1 MLHLSKGDFVWVNS
15 GGEVPIGAEVR
26 VTDTGQLQLIDD
38 EGKEH
43 KINKKTEG
51 TFRPMHPTSVKG
63 VDDMIRLG
71 DLNEAGLLRNLLVRH
86 KEGIIYT
93 YTGSIL
99 VAVNPYQLLPIY
111 TTEHVHM
118 YTDRRLGELPPHVF
132 AIADSCFFNMRRN
145 QKNQCCVISGESGAG
160 KTEST
165 KLMLQFLAAV
175 SGQHSWIEQ
184 QILEANPILEGTSK
198 NKLNQLNFLFF
209 FTYFDKMY
217 VFHSAFGNAK
227 TVRNDNSSRFG
238 KYIDIFFTKG
248 GAIEGARIEQYLLEK
263 SRVCRQA
270 PEERNYHIF
279 YYMLMGMPAEQKKI
293 LSLGNAAEYNYLTMG
308 NCTSCEGRDDV
319 KEYAH
324 FRSALKILMFTE
336 NDSWEISKLLG
347 AILHLGNVDFKA
359 TIVNNLEACDILMS
373 SNFNMACQLLEV
385 APNLLEKSLTQR
397 SFMTARESVTKPLTS
412 AQAVDGRDAFVKA
425 IYGRLF
431 LWVVDKINTA
441 IYKPTDDSQEVRQS
455 IGLLDIFGF
464 ENFKKNSFE
473 QLCINYANEQLQQ
486 FFVKHVFK
494 LEQEEYNREN
504 IVWKHIDYKD
514 NQRTLDVLANK
525 PLNILALIDEESS
538 FPKGTDTT
546 MLQKLNQH
554 HGKGDVYI
562 PPKQSYETQFAIKHF
577 AGEVFYDS
585 KGFLEKNRDALSTD
599 LIQLVET
606 STNKLLKQV
615 FHNELSSSA
624 IKPST
629 NPRMVIN
636 SASNSL
642 RQVNDGKKR
651 TPTLTGQFRQSLD
664 SLMKTLTV
672 CQPYFIRCIKPNDFK
687 KPMLFDR
694 DLCMRQLR
702 YSGMMETIRIRKAG
716 YPVRYTFDEFL
727 NRYRVLLKTSLCDP
741 KRESK
746 QKCCE
751 TICKTVLT
759 EEGDW
764 KTGKTKI
771 FLKDFHDTTL
781 ELERMEELNQKALLI
796 QKTLRGYKFRKQF
809 LRKKESALIIQKYWR
824 GHKGRKLYKVVQL
837 GFARLQAQVR
847 SRQLHLQYKRKREAT
862 IVLQAQVRGY
872 LARKDWKRKRNA
884 VILLQAQTKGL
895 LARKALKK
903 MKRDMY
909 LSAKE
914 KEEEQRAILL
924 KQKQLEEV
932 LRQRRE
938 QEAKAQA
945 ESITD
950 QEMVDSIFDFL
961 PPVVGLQEGQTSV
974 GFMNFEGKKMIIEEI
989 DIDDLP
995 IEEELPKEDYDD
1007 LDEYSFSKFASMY
1020 FQGAATPTHIR
1031 QRLRQPLLYHEDEGD
1046 VLASLTVWWIIL
1058 RFMGDLPEPKKQV
1071 QTREASMPQELAS
1084 RKDRRLS
1091 HMVGLD
1097 QRVLRSK
1104 KERKPST
1111 VPEEPA
1117 QNRKSSIFTDLLTK
1131 NRKVSVLPSEKAQN
1145 PKVYTVPE
1153 GSPRTRKGSTF
1164 TDLLSRNKKASTI
1177 QENGIPKT
1185 PSQRKP
1191 SIIMEES
1198 EDLTEVSKPPTLQT
1212 VSEDSDVMIG
1222 EGPTLDRPL
1231 STLEKLHIIVGYAI
1245 VRRDLRDEIYCQICK
1260 QLQDNNNRNS
1270 YFRGWILLSLCLG
1283 IFPPSERFMRYLQS
1297 FIRFAPGGYASYCAK
1312 RLQRTGMNGVR
1323 GEPPAWLELQATKTK
1338 KPIYVSVLLMDGRS
1352 INLPVDSASTSKE
1365 ICQLLS
1371 NKVKLKDAFG
1381 FSVYAALYEKVW
1393 ALGSGREHV
1402 MDAISQCEQEVKR
1415 RGGQE
1420 QHAPWRLYFRK
1431 EIFTPWHDCKEDKI
1445 STDLIYKQIIHGL
1458 KFGEY
1463 RSEKEDD
1470 LVQLAAKHLYI
1481 QHGSD
1486 SRPENVKEAVQ
1497 ECINTSL
1504 LEAKSEA
1511 KWVQLV
1517 STAHAQGSFL
1527 SSKQKADSVKAEM
1540 VDYAREK
1547 WPMFFSRFFEVV
1559 KLSGPPLPKSKFI
1572 VAINWT
1578 GITFLDEREKRLLQ
1592 LSFPEVTGVNTI
1604 REGKA
1609 SGKAVSLLT
1618 LKGDFT
1624 LSGSA
1629 ADDMAELITMFLSGL
1644 TERSQYAVTLKEADK
1659 QDDPTLLSFKK
1670 GELIIIIK
1678 DDEFSQQ
1685 RGWLKGENE
1694 RTKKRGAVPTE
1705 AILILP
1711 TLTKPTSEV
1720 MSLINLSPNQRKDI
1734 IEATKR
1740 ETGTVER
1747 LAPATLKEYSLE
1759 YFRQPTKDVNRQ
1771 VISRN
1776 AAPERLWVNSRE
1788 PIRQPLLKK
1797 LVGNPDLSH
1806 KACLAFTDILYA
1818 PKIYHTDQK
1827 VAFLFGT
1834 RVKHMDLFSGLI
1846 RQVYH
1851 HQQQTNEPNK
1861 PPQMFY
1867 LLADD
1872 SSPGFSLSKFMKP
1885 TLLLLLDYWLP
1896 ILKYMGDYPT
1906 KQMQSALDLTNQ
1918 IFGPATENEALRD
1931 EIYCQIMKQM
1941 TNNNNRFSMEQG
1953 WQLLWLCCGLFP
1965 PSQSLLKHTQR
1976 FLESR
1981 RREPLASDC
1990 LQRLQ
1995 SSLRM
2000 EPRKLPP
2007 HQVEVDA
2014 IQQNSTQIFHK
2025 IHFPNDTGEIF
2036 EVATSTRIKDLI
2048 QNITNKLNLTSADGF
2063 SIFVKTHDKVLSLN
2077 DTDYFFDSLRQIT
2090 DWSKKAKGLKDGGPV
2105 NIPYLVFFMRKLWFN
2120 VIPGRDIEADLIF
2133 HFPQELPK
2141 YLRGYHVCTKEE
2153 MINIAALLF
2162 RIKVNNDNNQLI
2174 MIPKMLKE
2182 LVPADHLKAMSENEW
2197 KKSITA
2203 TYNKQAGT
2211 TVDEAKVAFLK
2222 AVYRWPT
2229 FGCAFF
2235 EVKQTSEPNF
2245 PDIVRIA
2252 VSKQGVTII
2261 HPKTKDVLANH
2272 PFNRI
2277 ANWSSGSTYFHMTIG
2292 SLVKGTKF
2300 LCETSLGYKMDD
2312 LITSYVNMYLRERR
2326 AVQTR
2331 NPRFNI

>member
-1 MLHLSKGDFVWVNS
+1 MLHLSKGDFVWVDS
-15 GGEVPIGAEVR
+15 GVGVPIGAEVK

-43 KINKKTEG
+43 KVKKKMEG
-51 TFRPMHPTSVKG
+51 TIRPMHPTSVKG

-145 QKNQCCVISGESGAG
+145 RKNQCCVISGESGAG

-184 QILEANPILEGTSK
+184 QILEANPILE
-198 NKLNQLNFLFF
+198 
-209 FTYFDKMY
+209 
-217 VFHSAFGNAK
+217 AFGNAK
-227 TVRNDNSSRFG
+227 TIRNDNSSRFG
-238 KYIDIFFTKG
+238 KYIDINFTNG

-293 LSLGNAAEYNYLTMG
+293 LSLGNSAEYNYLTMG

-336 NDSWEISKLLG
+336 NDSWEISKLLA
-347 AILHLGNVDFKA
+347 AILHLGNVDFEG
-359 TIVNNLEACDILMS
+359 TIVNNLEACDIPKSS
-373 SNFNMACQLLEV
+373 SNSFNMASQLLEV
-385 APNLLEKSLTQR
+385 DPKALQKSLIQR
-397 SFMTARESVTKPLTS
+397 SFMTARESVTRSLTC
-412 AQAVDGRDAFVKA
+412 AQAVDGKDAFVKA

-431 LWVVDKINTA
+431 IWVVDKINAA
-441 IYKPTDDSQEVRQS
+441 IYKPHEDSSEVQQS

-464 ENFKKNSFE
+464 ENFSKNSFE
-473 QLCINYANEQLQQ
+473 QLCINFANEQLQQ
-486 FFVKHVFK
+486 FFVRHIFK
-494 LEQEEYNREN
+494 LEQDEYAREN

-514 NQRTLDVLANK
+514 NQSTLDMLASK
-525 PLNILALIDEESS
+525 PMNMLALIDEESN
-538 FPKGTDTT
+538 FPQASDTT
-546 MLQKLNQH
+546 LLQKLNKVH
-554 HGKGDVYI
+554 EKGNIYI
-562 PPKQSYETQFAIKHF
+562 SPKNNYETQFGIKHF
-577 AGEVFYDS
+577 AGEVYYDS
-585 KGFLEKNRDALSTD
+585 RGFLEKNRDTLSSD
-599 LIQLVET
+599 LVQLVET
-606 STNKLLKQV
+606 STNKLLKQA
-615 FHNELSSSA
+615 FQNDLSSSTS
-624 IKPST
+624 KGGT
-629 NPRMVIN
+629 NPKMTLN
-636 SASNSL
+636 MPKNSL
-642 RQVNDGKKR
+642 RQIPDNKKR
-651 TPTLTGQFRQSLD
+651 VPTLSGQFRQSLD
-664 SLMKTLTV
+664 SLMKTLNA

-694 DLCMRQLR
+694 ELCMRQLR
-702 YSGMMETIRIRKAG
+702 YSGMMETIKIRKAG

-727 NRYRVLLKTSLCDP
+727 QRYRVLLKSSLCDP
-741 KRESK
+741 KKESK
-746 QKCCE
+746 EKCCE
-751 TICKTVLT
+751 SICETVLA
-759 EEGDW
+759 EEDDW

-771 FLKDFHDTTL
+771 FLKDFHDTVL
-781 ELERMEELNQKALLI
+781 ELERIKALHEKALLI
-796 QKTLRGYKFRKQF
+796 QKVLRGYRYRREF
-809 LRKKESALIIQKYWR
+809 LRKKGAALVIQKHWR

-847 SRQLHLQYKRKREAT
+847 SRQLHFQYKKKREAAV
-862 IVLQAQVRGY
+862 VLQAQARGY
-872 LARKDWKRKRNA
+872 LARKEWKRKRDA
-884 VILLQAQTKGL
+884 VILLQAHTRGV
-895 LARKALKK
+895 LARRALEK

-914 KEEEQRAILL
+914 KEEEQRVILER
-924 KQKQLEEV
+924 QKHLEEV
-932 LRQRRE
+932 LRQKRE
-938 QEAKAQA
+938 TEAKARS

-950 QEMVDSIFDFL
+950 QEMVDNIFGFL
-961 PPVVGLQEGQTSV
+961 PPIIGGQEGQAPV
-974 GFMNFEGKKMIIEEI
+974 GFENFEGKRIIMEEI

-995 IEEELPKEDYDD
+995 MEEDLPKEDYDD

-1020 FQGAATPTHIR
+1020 FQGAASHTHIR
-1031 QRLRQPLLYHEDEGD
+1031 QRLRQPLLYHEEEGD

-1058 RFMGDLPEPKKQV
+1058 RFMGDLPEPKRQV
-1071 QTREASMPQELAS
+1071 QVKGSSTSESFLPQDLIS

-1097 QRVLRSK
+1097 QRVLRGN
-1104 KERKPST
+1104 KERQPTT

-1117 QNRKSSIFTDLLTK
+1117 QNRKGSMFTDLLTRNK
-1131 NRKVSVLPSEKAQN
+1131 KAAVSNTESAQN

-1153 GSPRTRKGSTF
+1153 GGSRARKGSTF
-1164 TDLLSRNKKASTI
+1164 TDLLSRNRKPSNV
-1177 QENGIPKT
+1177 QENGIQK
-1185 PSQRKP
+1185 PSFRKP

-1198 EDLTEVSKPPTLQT
+1198 DDLTEVSKPPTLAP
-1212 VSEDSDVMIG
+1212 VKEDSDVLIG
-1222 EGPTLDRPL
+1222 EEPTLDRPL
-1231 STLEKLHIIVGYAI
+1231 TSLEKLHIIVGYAI

-1260 QLQDNNNRNS
+1260 QLHDNNNRNS

-1283 IFPPSERFMRYLQS
+1283 IFPPTERFIKYLQS
-1297 FIRFAPGGYASYCAK
+1297 FIRYAPSGYAAYCAE
-1312 RLQRTGMNGVR
+1312 RLRRTVMNGVR
-1323 GEPPAWLELQATKTK
+1323 GEPPGWLELQATKTK
-1338 KPIYVSVLLMDGRS
+1338 KPMIVSVTLMDGRS

-1365 ICQLLS
+1365 ICLLLS
-1371 NKVKLKDAFG
+1371 NKVKLKDTFG
-1381 FSVYAALYEKVW
+1381 FSLYVALYEKVW

-1420 QHAPWRLYFRK
+1420 QHAPWRLFFRK
-1431 EIFTPWHDCKEDKI
+1431 EVFTPWHDSKEDNV

-1463 RSEKEDD
+1463 QSEKEDD

-1481 QHGSD
+1481 QHGAD
-1486 SRPENVKEAVQ
+1486 SSLQNVKGAVQ
-1497 ECINTSL
+1497 ECINNSL

-1511 KWVQLV
+1511 KWVQMV
-1517 STAHAQGSFL
+1517 STAHAQAQFL
-1527 SSKQKADSVKAEM
+1527 SSRQHADSVKAEM
-1540 VDYAREK
+1540 VDYTKEK
-1547 WPMFFSRFFEVV
+1547 WPMFFSRFFEVA
-1559 KLSGPPLPKSKFI
+1559 KLSGPSLSKSKFI

-1592 LSFPEVTGVNTI
+1592 LSFPEVTGVNTV
-1604 REGKA
+1604 REVKA
-1609 SGKAVSLLT
+1609 SGQAVCLLT

-1624 LSGSA
+1624 LSGTTTE
-1629 ADDMAELITMFLSGL
+1629 DMYELITMFLSGL
-1644 TERSQYAVTLKEADK
+1644 TERSQYAVALKDVNR
-1659 QDDPTLLSFKK
+1659 QDDPTFLSFKK
-1670 GELIIIIK
+1670 GELITLIK

-1685 RGWLKGENE
+1685 RGWVKGQNE
-1694 RTKKRGAVPTE
+1694 SMKQTGAVPIE

-1711 TLTKPTSEV
+1711 TLSKPSYEV
-1720 MSLINLSPNQRKDI
+1720 MSLLKMSPNQRKDI
-1734 IEATKR
+1734 IQAHHK
-1740 ETGTVER
+1740 ETGTMER
-1747 LAPATLKEYSLE
+1747 LAPYTLKEFSLQ
-1759 YFRQPTKDVNRQ
+1759 YFRQPPKDVNRQ

-1776 AAPERLWVNSRE
+1776 TATERLWAHSRE
-1788 PIRQPLLKK
+1788 PIRQPFLKK
-1797 LVGNPDLSH
+1797 LLGNSELSH
-1806 KACLAFTDILYA
+1806 SACLAFTA
-1818 PKIYHTDQK
+1818 
-1827 VAFLFGT
+1827 
-1834 RVKHMDLFSGLI
+1834 
-1846 RQVYH
+1846 
-1851 HQQQTNEPNK
+1851 
-1861 PPQMFY
+1861 
-1867 LLADD
+1867 
-1872 SSPGFSLSKFMKP
+1872 
-1885 TLLLLLDYWLP
+1885 

-1906 KQMQSALDLTNQ
+1906 KQMQSPLELTDQ
-1918 IFGPATENEALRD
+1918 IFGPSTKHEALRD

-1941 TNNNNRFSMEQG
+1941 TSNNNRFSMEQG

-1965 PSQSLLKHTQR
+1965 PSQSLLRHTQR
-1976 FLESR
+1976 FLETR
-1981 RREPLASDC
+1981 RKQPLASDC

-2007 HQVEVDA
+2007 HQVELDA
-2014 IQQNSTQIFHK
+2014 IQENSTQIFHK
-2025 IHFPNDTGEIF
+2025 INFPNDSDEVF
-2036 EVATSTRIKDLI
+2036 EVATNTRIRDLI
-2048 QNITNKLNLTSADGF
+2048 LNITNKLKLTSADGF
-2063 SIFVKTHDKVLSLN
+2063 SIFVKTDDKVLSLN

-2090 DWSKKAKGLKDGGPV
+2090 DWSKKAKRIKDAGSV
-2105 NIPYLVFFMRKLWFN
+2105 NIAYHVFFMRKLWFN
-2120 VIPGRDIEADLIF
+2120 VIPGRDTQADLIF

-2153 MINIAALLF
+2153 MINIATLLF
-2162 RIKVNNDNNQLI
+2162 RIKVNNDKNQFV

-2182 LVPADHLKAMSENEW
+2182 LVPADQLKAMSENDW
-2197 KKSITA
+2197 KKGIVA
-2203 TYNKQAGT
+2203 LYNRQAGM
-2211 TVDEAKVAFLK
+2211 TVEEAKVAFLK
-2222 AVYRWPT
+2222 VVSRWPT

-2252 VSKQGVTII
+2252 INKLGVTII
-2261 HPKTKDVLANH
+2261 HPKNKDILANH

-2277 ANWSSGSTYFHMTIG
+2277 ANWCSGSTYFHMTIG
-2292 SLVKGTKF
+2292 NLVKGSKF

-2312 LITSYVNMYLRERR
+2312 LITSYVNMYLRDRR

-2331 NPRFNI
+2331 NQRLNL

>member
-1 MLHLSKGDFVWVNS
+1 MLHLSKGDFVWVDT
-15 GGEVPIGAEVR
+15 GVGVPIGAEVK

-43 KINKKTEG
+43 KIKKKTEG
-51 TFRPMHPTSVKG
+51 TIRPMHPTSVKG

-132 AIADSCFFNMRRN
+132 SIADSCFFNMRRSR
-145 QKNQCCVISGESGAG
+145 KNQCCVVSGESGAG
-160 KTEST
+160 KTENT
-165 KLMLQFLAAV
+165 KLMLQFLSAV

-184 QILEANPILEGTSK
+184 QILEANPILE
-198 NKLNQLNFLFF
+198 
-209 FTYFDKMY
+209 
-217 VFHSAFGNAK
+217 AFGNAK

-238 KYIDIFFTKG
+238 KYIDINFTKG
-248 GAIEGARIEQYLLEK
+248 GAIEGARVDQYLLEK

-279 YYMLMGMPAEQKKI
+279 YYMLMGMTAEQKKI

-324 FRSALKILMFTE
+324 FRSALKILMFTDS
-336 NDSWEISKLLG
+336 DSWEISKLLA
-347 AILHLGNVDFKA
+347 AILHLGNVDFEG
-359 TIVNNLEACDILMS
+359 TIVNNLEGCDILKS
-373 SNFNMACQLLEV
+373 SNATMASQLLEV
-385 APNLLEKSLTQR
+385 DPKALGKSLTQR
-397 SFMTARESVTKPLTS
+397 SFMTARESVTKALTS

-431 LWVVDKINTA
+431 LWIVDKINA
-441 IYKPTDDSQEVRQS
+441 AVYKPPEDSNKVQQS

-464 ENFKKNSFE
+464 ENFTKNSFE
-473 QLCINYANEQLQQ
+473 QLCINFANEQLQQ

-494 LEQEEYNREN
+494 LEQEEYAHEN
-504 IVWKHIDYKD
+504 IVWKKIDYKD
-514 NQRTLDVLANK
+514 NQCTLDVLANK
-525 PLNILALIDEESS
+525 PLNMLALIDEESN

-546 MLQKLNQH
+546 LLLKMNQV
-554 HGKGDVYI
+554 HGKGNIYF
-562 PPKQSYETQFAIKHF
+562 PPKNNYETEFGIQHF
-577 AGEVFYDS
+577 AGKVFYDS
-585 KGFLEKNRDALSTD
+585 KGFLEKNRDALSSD
-599 LIQLVET
+599 LIHLVET
-606 STNKLLKQV
+606 STNKLLKHTFQDV
-615 FHNELSSSA
+615 LSTSTIKSSV
-624 IKPST
+624 
-629 NPRMVIN
+629 NPRMIVT
-636 SASNSL
+636 SANNSL
-642 RQVNDGKKR
+642 RQASDSKKR
-651 TPTLTGQFRQSLD
+651 VPTLTGQFRQSLD

-694 DLCMRQLR
+694 ELCMRQLR

-727 NRYRVLLKTSLCDP
+727 TRYRVLLKTSLCDP
-741 KRESK
+741 KREGK
-746 QKCCE
+746 EKCCE
-751 TICKTVLT
+751 SICESVLAG
-759 EEGDW
+759 EGDW

-771 FLKDFHDTTL
+771 FLKDFHDTML
-781 ELERMEELNQKALLI
+781 EVERIKELNEKALLI
-796 QKTLRGYKFRKQF
+796 QKVLRGYKYRKQF
-809 LRKKESALIIQKYWR
+809 LRKKAGALVIQKHWR
-824 GHKGRKLYKVVQL
+824 GHKGRKLYRVVQL

-847 SRQLHLQYKRKREAT
+847 SRQLHFQYKKKREAAL
-862 IVLQAQVRGY
+862 VLQAQARGY
-872 LARKDWKRKRNA
+872 LARKEWKRKRDA
-884 VILLQAQTKGL
+884 I
-895 LARKALKK
+895 
-903 MKRDMY
+903 Y

-914 KEEEQRAILL
+914 KEEERRVILE
-924 KQKQLEEV
+924 KQKHLEEM
-932 LRQRRE
+932 LKRKKE
-938 QEAKAQA
+938 MEAKAQT

-961 PPVVGLQEGQTSV
+961 PVMVGGQEGQAPV
-974 GFMNFEGKKMIIEEI
+974 GFEFEGKRTIIEEI
-989 DIDDLP
+989 DIDEIPMEEDL
-995 IEEELPKEDYDD
+995 LKEDYDD

-1020 FQGAATPTHIR
+1020 FQGAATHTHIR
-1031 QRLRQPLLYHEDEGD
+1031 QRLPQPLLYHEDKGD

-1058 RFMGDLPEPKKQV
+1058 RFMGDLPEPKKKV
-1071 QTREASMPQELAS
+1071 QGASTQE
-1084 RKDRRLS
+1084 RF
-1091 HMVGLD
+1091 
-1097 QRVLRSK
+1097 RVLRNN

-1117 QNRKSSIFTDLLTK
+1117 QNRKASIFTDILARNK
-1131 NRKVSVLPSEKAQN
+1131 KASAVPGATAPN

-1164 TDLLSRNKKASTI
+1164 TDLLSRNKKASTVEASTNRI
-1177 QENGIPKT
+1177 QEKST
-1185 PSQRKP
+1185 SKSTSSLRKP

-1198 EDLTEVSKPPTLQT
+1198 DDLTEVSKPPTLQT
-1212 VSEDSDVMIG
+1212 VKEDSDIMTE

-1231 STLEKLHIIVGYAI
+1231 TALEKVHFIVGYAI

-1260 QLQDNNNRNS
+1260 QLQDNSNRNS

-1283 IFPPSERFMRYLQS
+1283 VFPPSDRFLRYLQS
-1297 FIRFAPGGYASYCAK
+1297 FIRFAPGGYASYCAE
-1312 RLQRTGMNGVR
+1312 RLRRTIMNGVR

-1338 KPIYVSVLLMDGRS
+1338 KPMIVSVLLMDGRS
-1352 INLPVDSASTSKE
+1352 INLPVDSSSTSKE

-1371 NKVKLKDAFG
+1371 NKVKLKDTFG
-1381 FSVYAALYEKVW
+1381 FSVYVALYEKVW

-1420 QHAPWRLYFRK
+1420 QHAPWRLFFRK
-1431 EIFTPWHDCKEDKI
+1431 EVFTPWHDCKEDAI

-1463 RSEKEDD
+1463 QRGGLCSARCE
-1470 LVQLAAKHLYI
+1470 
-1481 QHGSD
+1481 
-1486 SRPENVKEAVQ
+1486 
-1497 ECINTSL
+1497 TSL
-1504 LEAKSEA
+1504 HPAWLR
-1511 KWVQLV
+1511 QLCRTCEGSSSGLHQQLSAGGQV
-1517 STAHAQGSFL
+1517 RGQGPFL
-1527 SSKQKADSVKAEM
+1527 SSRQKADSVKAEM

-1578 GITFLDEREKRLLQ
+1578 GITFLDEREKRLLE
-1592 LSFPEVTGVNTI
+1592 LSFPEVTGVHT
-1604 REGKA
+1604 
-1609 SGKAVSLLT
+1609 AVSLLT

-1624 LSGSA
+1624 LSGGTA
-1629 ADDMAELITMFLSGL
+1629 EDMAELVTMFLSGL
-1644 TERSQYAVTLKEADK
+1644 TERSQYAVTLKEADR
-1659 QDDPTLLSFKK
+1659 QDDPTFLGFKK

-1678 DDEFSQQ
+1678 DDEFSQE
-1685 RGWLKGENE
+1685 RGWIKGQNE
-1694 RTKKRGAVPTE
+1694 STKQTGAVPTE

-1711 TLTKPTSEV
+1711 TLSKPTKEV
-1720 MSLINLSPNQRKDI
+1720 MSLLNLSPNQRKNI
-1734 IEATKR
+1734 IKENQK
-1740 ETGTVER
+1740 ETGTMER
-1747 LAPATLKEYSLE
+1747 AAPATLKEFSLQ
-1759 YFRQPTKDVNRQ
+1759 YFRQPTIDVNRQ
-1771 VISRN
+1771 VMSRN

-1788 PIRQPLLKK
+1788 PIRQPFLKK
-1797 LVGNPDLSH
+1797 LVGNAELSH
-1806 KACLAFTDILYA
+1806 KAY
-1818 PKIYHTDQK
+1818 
-1827 VAFLFGT
+1827 
-1834 RVKHMDLFSGLI
+1834 
-1846 RQVYH
+1846 
-1851 HQQQTNEPNK
+1851 
-1861 PPQMFY
+1861 
-1867 LLADD
+1867 
-1872 SSPGFSLSKFMKP
+1872 
-1885 TLLLLLDYWLP
+1885 
-1896 ILKYMGDYPT
+1896 YPT
-1906 KQMQSALDLTNQ
+1906 KQMQSPLELTDQ
-1918 IFGPATENEALRD
+1918 IFSPPTQNEALRD

-1941 TNNNNRFSMEQG
+1941 TSNTNRFSVEQG
-1953 WQLLWLCCGLFP
+1953 WQLLWLCCGMFP
-1965 PSQSLLKHTQR
+1965 PSQALLKHTQR
-1976 FLESR
+1976 FVESR

-2025 IHFPNDTGEIF
+2025 IHFPNDTEEKF
-2036 EVATSTRIKDLI
+2036 EVATNTRIRDLI
-2048 QNITNKLNLTSADGF
+2048 QNIAKRLSLASADGF
-2063 SIFVKTHDKVLSLN
+2063 SLFVKTNDKVLSLN

-2090 DWSKKAKGLKDGGPV
+2090 DWSKKAKRIKDGGPV
-2105 NIPYLVFFMRKLWFN
+2105 NISYLVFFMRKLWFN
-2120 VIPGRDIEADLIF
+2120 VIPGRDTKADLIF

-2153 MINIAALLF
+2153 MVNIAALLF
-2162 RIKVNNDNNQLI
+2162 MIKVGSDRSQVVLI
-2174 MIPKMLKE
+2174 PRLLKE
-2182 LVPADHLKAMSENEW
+2182 LVPMDQLKAMSENDIVA
-2197 KKSITA
+2197 SC
-2203 TYNKQAGT
+2203 NKQVGM
-2211 TVDEAKVAFLK
+2211 TVEEAKVAFLK
-2222 AVYRWPT
+2222 AVCRWPT

-2252 VSKQGVTII
+2252 VSKQGLTII

-2277 ANWSSGSTYFHMTIG
+2277 ANWCSGSTYFHMTIG
-2292 SLVKGTKF
+2292 NLVKGSKF

-2312 LITSYVNMYLRERR
+2312 LITSYVSMYLRERR
-2326 AVQTR
+2326 TAQTR
-2331 NPRFNI
+2331 NQRFDM

>member
-1 MLHLSKGDFVWVNS
+1 MLHLSKGDFVWVDS
-15 GGEVPIGAEVR
+15 GFGVPIGAEVQ

-38 EGKEH
+38 EGKKH
-43 KINKKTEG
+43 KVNKKTEG

-86 KEGIIYT
+86 IEGSIYT

-99 VAVNPYQLLPIY
+99 VAVNPYQLLPLY

-175 SGQHSWIEQ
+175 SGRHSWIEQ
-184 QILEANPILEGTSK
+184 QILEANPILE
-198 NKLNQLNFLFF
+198 
-209 FTYFDKMY
+209 
-217 VFHSAFGNAK
+217 AFGNAK
-227 TVRNDNSSRFG
+227 TIRNDNSSRFG
-238 KYIDIFFTKG
+238 KYIDINFTKG
-248 GAIEGARIEQYLLEK
+248 GAIEGARVDQYLLEK
-263 SRVCRQA
+263 SRVCRQE

-279 YYMLMGMPAEQKKI
+279 YCMLMGMPAEQKKT
-293 LSLGNAAEYNYLTMG
+293 LSLGTAAEYNYLTMG
-308 NCTSCEGRDDV
+308 KCTSCEGRDDV

-336 NDSWEISKLLG
+336 NDSWEISKLLA
-347 AILHLGNVDFKA
+347 AILHLGNVDYKG
-359 TIVNNLEACDILMS
+359 TIVNNQEACDILKSKHFDMGS
-373 SNFNMACQLLEV
+373 QLLEV
-385 APNLLEKSLTQR
+385 DSKALEKSLTQR

-431 LWVVDKINTA
+431 IWVVNKINDA
-441 IYKPTDDSQEVRQS
+441 IFKPAEDSEEVRQS

-464 ENFKKNSFE
+464 ENFNKNSFE
-473 QLCINYANEQLQQ
+473 QLCINFANEQLQQ

-494 LEQEEYNREN
+494 MEQDEYTREN
-504 IVWKHIDYKD
+504 IVWKHIEYQD
-514 NQRTLDVLANK
+514 NQHTLDVLANK
-525 PLNILALIDEESS
+525 SLNMMALIDEESN

-546 MLQKLNQH
+546 LLQKLNQV
-554 HGKGDVYI
+554 HGKGDIYI
-562 PPKQSYETQFAIKHF
+562 PPKNNYETQFGIKHF
-577 AGEVFYDS
+577 AGEVYYDS
-585 KGFLEKNRDALSTD
+585 KGFLEKNRDALSSD

-606 STNKLLKQV
+606 STNKLLKQA
-615 FHNELSSSA
+615 FHDVLSSSTM
-624 IKPST
+624 KST
-629 NPRMVIN
+629 VNPRMIITSAN
-636 SASNSL
+636 SSL
-642 RQVNDGKKR
+642 RAADGKKR
-651 TPTLTGQFRQSLD
+651 VPTLTGQFRQSLD

-694 DLCMRQLR
+694 ELCMRQLR
-702 YSGMMETIRIRKAG
+702 YSGMMETIRIRKSG

-727 NRYRVLLKTSLCDP
+727 NRYRVLLRTSLCNP

-751 TICKTVLT
+751 SICQSWLA

-781 ELERMEELNQKALLI
+781 ELERMKELNEKALLI
-796 QKTLRGYKFRKQF
+796 QKVLRGYKYRRQY
-809 LRKKESALIIQKYWR
+809 LRKKAGALVIQKYWR

-847 SRQLHLQYKRKREAT
+847 SRQLHFQYKKKREAA
-862 IVLQAQVRGY
+862 IVLQARARGY
-872 LARKDWKRKRNA
+872 LARKEWKRKRNA
-884 VILLQAQTKGL
+884 VILLQAHTRGA
-895 LARKALKK
+895 LARKATKK
-903 MKRDMY
+903 IKTDMY

-914 KEEEQRAILL
+914 KEEERRAILER
-924 KQKQLEEV
+924 QKHLEEV
-932 LRQRRE
+932 LRRKKE
-938 QEAKAQA
+938 MDAKAQT

-950 QEMVDSIFDFL
+950 QEMVDSVFDFL
-961 PPVVGLQEGQTSV
+961 PVVVGGQEGQAPV
-974 GFMNFEGKKMIIEEI
+974 GFEKFEMKKTIIEEI
-989 DIDDLP
+989 DIDDIPMQEDLS
-995 IEEELPKEDYDD
+995 KEDDDED

-1046 VLASLTVWWIIL
+1046 VLASLTVWWIVL

-1071 QTREASMPQELAS
+1071 QGTSTQERFMPQELIS
-1084 RKDRRLS
+1084 RNDRRLS

-1097 QRVLRSK
+1097 QRVLRNK
-1104 KERKPST
+1104 KESKPST
-1111 VPEEPA
+1111 DPEEPV
-1117 QNRKSSIFTDLLTK
+1117 QNRKGSIFTDLLTR
-1131 NRKVSVLPSEKAQN
+1131 NRKPSAVPAESAQN
-1145 PKVYTVPE
+1145 PKVYNVPE
-1153 GSPRTRKGSTF
+1153 GMPRTRKGSTF
-1164 TDLLSRNKKASTI
+1164 TDLLSRNRKASTVP
-1177 QENGIPKT
+1177 ENAIPRST
-1185 PSQRKP
+1185 SNLRKP

-1198 EDLTEVSKPPTLQT
+1198 DDLAEVSKPTTLQT
-1212 VSEDSDVMIG
+1212 VKEDGDVMIG
-1222 EGPTLDRPL
+1222 EGPTLERPL
-1231 STLEKLHIIVGYAI
+1231 TSLEKLHIIVGYAI

-1260 QLQDNNNRNS
+1260 QLQDSNNRNS

-1283 IFPPSERFMRYLQS
+1283 VFPPSDRFIRYLQS
-1297 FIRFAPGGYASYCAK
+1297 FIRFAPGEYASYCAE
-1312 RLQRTGMNGVR
+1312 RLRRTVMNGVR

-1338 KPIYVSVLLMDGRS
+1338 KPMIVSVKLMDGRS
-1352 INLPVDSASTSKE
+1352 INLPVDSSSTSKE

-1371 NKVKLKDAFG
+1371 NKVKLKDTFG
-1381 FSVYAALYEKVW
+1381 FSVYVALYEKVW

-1420 QHAPWRLYFRK
+1420 QHAPWRLFFRK
-1431 EIFTPWHDCKEDKI
+1431 EIFTPWHECKEDKI
-1445 STDLIYKQIIHGL
+1445 STELIYKQIIHGL

-1463 RSEKEDD
+1463 QCEKEDD
-1470 LVQLAAKHLYI
+1470 CIQLTAKHLYV
-1481 QHGSD
+1481 QHGSE
-1486 SRPENVKEAVQ
+1486 SSPEHVKEAVQ
-1497 ECINTSL
+1497 DCINNSL
-1504 LEAKSEA
+1504 LEAKSKD
-1511 KWVQLV
+1511 KWVQMV
-1517 STAHAQGSFL
+1517 STAHAQSPYV
-1527 SSKQKADSVKAEM
+1527 SSRQKEDSVKADM

-1578 GITFLDEREKRLLQ
+1578 GITFLDEREKRLLV
-1592 LSFPEVTGVNTI
+1592 LSFPEVTGVHTV

-1609 SGKAVSLLT
+1609 SGQVVSLLT

-1624 LSGSA
+1624 LSGGMA
-1629 ADDMAELITMFLSGL
+1629 EDMAELLTMFLSGL
-1644 TERSQYAVTLKEADK
+1644 TERSQYAVTLKEADG
-1659 QDDPTLLSFKK
+1659 QDDPMLLTFKK
-1670 GELIIIIK
+1670 GELIIIMK
-1678 DDEFSQQ
+1678 DDEFSQE
-1685 RGWLKGENE
+1685 RGWIKGQNE
-1694 RTKKRGAVPTE
+1694 STKQTGAVPTE

-1711 TLTKPTSEV
+1711 TLSKPTKEV
-1720 MSLINLSPNQRKDI
+1720 MSLLNLSPNQRKSI
-1734 IEATKR
+1734 IQKNLK
-1740 ETGTVER
+1740 ETGTMER
-1747 LAPATLKEYSLE
+1747 LAPATLKEFSLE

-1771 VISRN
+1771 VMSRN
-1776 AAPERLWVNSRE
+1776 AAPERLWANSRE

-1797 LVGNPDLSH
+1797 LVGNSELSH
-1806 KACLAFTDILYA
+1806 QASLAFTA
-1818 PKIYHTDQK
+1818 
-1827 VAFLFGT
+1827 
-1834 RVKHMDLFSGLI
+1834 
-1846 RQVYH
+1846 
-1851 HQQQTNEPNK
+1851 
-1861 PPQMFY
+1861 
-1867 LLADD
+1867 
-1872 SSPGFSLSKFMKP
+1872 
-1885 TLLLLLDYWLP
+1885 

-1906 KQMQSALDLTNQ
+1906 KQMQSPLELTDQ
-1918 IFGPATENEALRD
+1918 IFGPATQNEALRD

-1941 TNNNNRFSMEQG
+1941 SSNNNRFSVEQG
-1953 WQLLWLCCGLFP
+1953 WQLLWLCCGMFP

-1981 RREPLASDC
+1981 RRETLASDC

-2007 HQVEVDA
+2007 HQAEVDA

-2025 IHFPNDTGEIF
+2025 IHFPNDTDEIF
-2036 EVATSTRIKDLI
+2036 EVTTNTRIRDLI
-2048 QNITNKLNLTSADGF
+2048 QNITKKLSLASADGF
-2063 SIFVKTHDKVLSLN
+2063 SIFVKTQDKVLSLN

-2090 DWSKKAKGLKDGGPV
+2090 DWSKKAKRIKDGGPV
-2105 NIPYLVFFMRKLWFN
+2105 NVPYLVFFMRKLWFN
-2120 VIPGRDIEADLIF
+2120 VIPGKNTEADLIF

-2141 YLRGYHVCTKEE
+2141 YLRGYHVSTKEE
-2153 MINIAALLF
+2153 MLNIAALLF
-2162 RIKVNNDNNQLI
+2162 RIRFNNDNSQFV
-2174 MIPKMLKE
+2174 MIPKILKE
-2182 LVPADHLKAMSENEW
+2182 LVPADQLKAMSENEW
-2197 KKSITA
+2197 KKNIVSSH
-2203 TYNKQAGT
+2203 NKQVGMT
-2211 TVDEAKVAFLK
+2211 GEEAKVAFLK
-2222 AVYRWPT
+2222 VVCRWPT

-2235 EVKQTSEPNF
+2235 DVKQTSEPSF

-2252 VSKQGVTII
+2252 VSKQGLTII

-2272 PFNRI
+2272 SFNRI
-2277 ANWSSGSTYFHMTIG
+2277 ANWCSGSTYFHMTIG
-2292 SLVKGTKF
+2292 SLVKGSKF

-2326 AVQTR
+2326 SGQTR
-2331 NPRFNI
+2331 NQRFNI

>member
-1 MLHLSKGDFVWVNS
+1 MLHLSKGDFVWVDS
-15 GGEVPIGAEVR
+15 GIGVPIGAEVT

-43 KINKKTEG
+43 KIKKKTEG
-51 TFRPMHPTSVKG
+51 TIRPMHPTSVKG

-118 YTDRRLGELPPHVF
+118 YTDQRLGELPPHIF
-132 AIADSCFFNMRRN
+132 SIADSCFFNMRRN
-145 QKNQCCVISGESGAG
+145 RKNQCCVISGESGAG
-160 KTEST
+160 KTENT
-165 KLMLQFLAAV
+165 KLMLQFLSAV

-184 QILEANPILEGTSK
+184 QILEANPILE
-198 NKLNQLNFLFF
+198 
-209 FTYFDKMY
+209 
-217 VFHSAFGNAK
+217 AFGNAK

-238 KYIDIFFTKG
+238 KYIDINFTKG
-248 GAIEGARIEQYLLEK
+248 GAIEGARVDQYLLEK

-279 YYMLMGMPAEQKKI
+279 YYMLMGMTAEQKKI

-324 FRSALKILMFTE
+324 FRSALKVLMFTE
-336 NDSWEISKLLG
+336 NDSWEISKLLA
-347 AILHLGNVDFKA
+347 AILHLGNVDFEG
-359 TIVNNLEACDILMS
+359 TIVNNLEGCDILKS
-373 SNFNMACQLLEV
+373 SNSNMASQLLEV
-385 APNLLEKSLTQR
+385 DPKALEKSLTQR
-397 SFMTARESVTKPLTS
+397 SFMTARESVTKALTS

-431 LWVVDKINTA
+431 LWVVDKINA
-441 IYKPTDDSQEVRQS
+441 AVYKPPEDSQQS

-464 ENFKKNSFE
+464 ENFTKNSFE
-473 QLCINYANEQLQQ
+473 QLCINFANEQLQQ

-494 LEQEEYNREN
+494 LEQEEYAREN
-504 IVWKHIDYKD
+504 IVWKKIDYKD
-514 NQRTLDVLANK
+514 NQCTLDVLANK
-525 PLNILALIDEESS
+525 PLNMLALIDEESN

-546 MLQKLNQH
+546 LLQKMNQV
-554 HGKGDVYI
+554 HGKGNIYI
-562 PPKQSYETQFAIKHF
+562 PPKNNHETEFGIQHF
-577 AGEVFYDS
+577 AGKVYYDS
-585 KGFLEKNRDALSTD
+585 KGFLEKNRDALSSD

-606 STNKLLKQV
+606 STNKLLKQAFQDV
-615 FHNELSSSA
+615 LSTSTIKSSA
-624 IKPST
+624 
-629 NPRMVIN
+629 NPRMSITSANN
-636 SASNSL
+636 SI
-642 RQVNDGKKR
+642 RQAPDSKKR
-651 TPTLTGQFRQSLD
+651 VPTLTGQFRQSLD

-694 DLCMRQLR
+694 ELCMRQLR

-727 NRYRVLLKTSLCDP
+727 TRYRVLLKTSLCDP
-741 KRESK
+741 KKESK
-746 QKCCE
+746 EKCCE
-751 TICKTVLT
+751 SICETVFAG
-759 EEGDW
+759 EGDW

-771 FLKDFHDTTL
+771 FLKDFHDTML
-781 ELERMEELNQKALLI
+781 EVERMKELHEKALLI
-796 QKTLRGYKFRKQF
+796 QKVLRGYKYRKQF
-809 LRKKESALIIQKYWR
+809 LRKKAGALVIQKHWR
-824 GHKGRKLYKVVQL
+824 GHKGRKLYRVVQL

-847 SRQLHLQYKRKREAT
+847 SRQLHFQYKKKREAAL
-862 IVLQAQVRGY
+862 VLQARARGY
-872 LARKDWKRKRNA
+872 LARKEWKRKRDA
-884 VILLQAQTKGL
+884 VILLQAHTRGA
-895 LARKALKK
+895 LARKAVKK
-903 MKRDMY
+903 KKTDMY

-914 KEEEQRAILL
+914 KEEEQRAILE
-924 KQKQLEEV
+924 KQKHLEEL
-932 LRQRRE
+932 LRRKKE
-938 QEAKAQA
+938 MEAKAQT

-961 PPVVGLQEGQTSV
+961 PVMVGGQEGQAPV
-974 GFMNFEGKKMIIEEI
+974 GFEFEGKRTIIEEI
-989 DIDDLP
+989 DIDEIP
-995 IEEELPKEDYDD
+995 MEEDPLKEDYDD

-1020 FQGAATPTHIR
+1020 FQGAATHTHIR
-1031 QRLRQPLLYHEDEGD
+1031 QRLRQPLLYHEDKGD

-1071 QTREASMPQELAS
+1071 QGTSTQERFVPQELIS

-1097 QRVLRSK
+1097 QRVLRNK

-1111 VPEEPA
+1111 VPEEPM
-1117 QNRKSSIFTDLLTK
+1117 QNRKASIFTDLLAR
-1131 NRKVSVLPSEKAQN
+1131 NRKASAVPGETAQN

-1153 GSPRTRKGSTF
+1153 GNPRTRKGSTF
-1164 TDLLSRNKKASTI
+1164 TDLVSRNRKASTV
-1177 QENGIPKT
+1177 QENGIPKST
-1185 PSQRKP
+1185 SKSTSSLRKP

-1198 EDLTEVSKPPTLQT
+1198 DDLTEVSKPPTLQT
-1212 VSEDSDVMIG
+1212 LKEDSDIMTE

-1231 STLEKLHIIVGYAI
+1231 TALEKVHYIVGYAI
-1245 VRRDLRDEIYCQICK
+1245 VRHDLRDEIYCQICK
-1260 QLQDNNNRNS
+1260 QLQDNSNRNS

-1283 IFPPSERFMRYLQS
+1283 VFPPSDRFIRYLQS
-1297 FIRFAPGGYASYCAK
+1297 FIRFAPGGYASYCAE
-1312 RLQRTGMNGVR
+1312 RLRRTIMNGVR

-1338 KPIYVSVLLMDGRS
+1338 KPMIVSVLLMDGRS

-1371 NKVKLKDAFG
+1371 NKVKLKDTFG
-1381 FSVYAALYEKVW
+1381 FSVYVALYEKVW

-1420 QHAPWRLYFRK
+1420 QHAPWRLFFRK
-1431 EIFTPWHDCKEDKI
+1431 EVFTPWHDCKEDTI

-1463 RSEKEDD
+1463 QSEKEEDY
-1470 LVQLAAKHLYI
+1470 VQLAAKHLYI

-1486 SRPENVKEAVQ
+1486 SCAEHVKEAVQ
-1497 ECINTSL
+1497 DCINNSR

-1511 KWVQLV
+1511 QWVQMV
-1517 STAHAQGSFL
+1517 STSHAQGPFL
-1527 SSKQKADSVKAEM
+1527 SSRQKADSVRAEM

-1559 KLSGPPLPKSKFI
+1559 KLSGPALPKSKFI

-1578 GITFLDEREKRLLQ
+1578 GITFLDEKEKRLLE
-1592 LSFPEVTGVNTI
+1592 LSFPEVTGVHTV
-1604 REGKA
+1604 REGKV
-1609 SGKAVSLLT
+1609 SGQVVSLLT

-1624 LSGSA
+1624 LSGGTA
-1629 ADDMAELITMFLSGL
+1629 EDMAELVTMFLSGL
-1644 TERSQYAVTLKEADK
+1644 TERSQYAVTLKEADR
-1659 QDDPTLLSFKK
+1659 QDDPTLLGFKK

-1678 DDEFSQQ
+1678 DNEFSQE
-1685 RGWLKGENE
+1685 RGWIKGQNE
-1694 RTKKRGAVPTE
+1694 STKQTGAVPTE

-1711 TLTKPTSEV
+1711 TLSKPTKEV
-1720 MSLINLSPNQRKDI
+1720 MSLLNLSPNQRKNI
-1734 IEATKR
+1734 IKETQK
-1740 ETGTVER
+1740 ETGTMER
-1747 LAPATLKEYSLE
+1747 VAPATLKEFSLQ
-1759 YFRQPTKDVNRQ
+1759 YFRQPTIDVNRQ
-1771 VISRN
+1771 VMSRN

-1788 PIRQPLLKK
+1788 PIRQPFLKK
-1797 LVGNPDLSH
+1797 LVGNAELSH
-1806 KACLAFTDILYA
+1806 KACLAFTA
-1818 PKIYHTDQK
+1818 
-1827 VAFLFGT
+1827 
-1834 RVKHMDLFSGLI
+1834 
-1846 RQVYH
+1846 
-1851 HQQQTNEPNK
+1851 
-1861 PPQMFY
+1861 
-1867 LLADD
+1867 
-1872 SSPGFSLSKFMKP
+1872 
-1885 TLLLLLDYWLP
+1885 

-1906 KQMQSALDLTNQ
+1906 KQMQSPLELTDQ
-1918 IFGPATENEALRD
+1918 IFSPATQNEALRD

-1941 TNNNNRFSMEQG
+1941 TSNNNRFSMEQG
-1953 WQLLWLCCGLFP
+1953 WQLLWLCCGMFP
-1965 PSQSLLKHTQR
+1965 PSQFLLKHTQR
-1976 FLESR
+1976 FLETR

-2025 IHFPNDTGEIF
+2025 IHFPNDTEEKF
-2036 EVATSTRIKDLI
+2036 EVATNTRIRDLI
-2048 QNITNKLNLTSADGF
+2048 QNITKRLSLASADGF
-2063 SIFVKTHDKVLSLN
+2063 SIFVKTNDKVLSLN

-2090 DWSKKAKGLKDGGPV
+2090 DWSKKAKGIKDGGPV
-2105 NIPYLVFFMRKLWFN
+2105 NISYLVFFMRKLWFN
-2120 VIPGRDIEADLIF
+2120 VIPGRDTEADLIF

-2153 MINIAALLF
+2153 MVNIAALLF
-2162 RIKVNNDNNQLI
+2162 RIKVGNDKSQFV

-2182 LVPADHLKAMSENEW
+2182 LVPMDQLKAMSENEW
-2197 KKSITA
+2197 KKSIVA
-2203 TYNKQAGT
+2203 SCNKQVGM
-2211 TVDEAKVAFLK
+2211 TVEEAKVAFLK
-2222 AVYRWPT
+2222 AVCRWPT

-2252 VSKQGVTII
+2252 VSKQGLTII

-2277 ANWSSGSTYFHMTIG
+2277 ANWCSGSTYFHMTIG
-2292 SLVKGTKF
+2292 SLVKGSKF

-2312 LITSYVNMYLRERR
+2312 LITSYVSMYLRERR
-2326 AVQTR
+2326 TVQTR
-2331 NPRFNI
+2331 NQRFDM